1 MPWDSPL
8 VALAE
13 IVSACA
19 DVERSGDP
27 AGDRDVPAGDVA
39 LHVSRLVIGSP
50 LELQT
55 STAADGTVTLA
66 AAPPRQARQ
75 TSVMP
80 VLHGIRLIVEIER

>member
-8 VALAE
+8 GALAE

-19 DVERSGDP
+19 DVERSGDSP
-27 AGDRDVPAGDVA
+27 GDRGVPAGDAA
-39 LHVSRLVIGSP
+39 LYVSRLVIGSP

-55 STAADGTVTLA
+55 STAADGAVTLA
-66 AAPPRQARQ
+66 ASPPRQALQ

-80 VLHGIRLIVEIER
+80 VLHGIRLTVEIEQ